1 MSTITKQDLSTS
13 YGTPITIPA
22 EASEVEVWGV
32 DDNVTP
38 TAMAAIWCEVSDG
51 TTKAPV
57 LIAAGST
64 YVKRLDRSAGVRQVW
79 TLRLKSVA
87 ATPDGLVVVT

>member
-1 MSTITKQDLSTS
+1 MSTITKQDLTTS
-13 YGTPITIPA
+13 YGAAITIPA

-38 TAMAAIWCEVSDG
+38 TALAAIWCEISDG
-51 TTKAPV
+51 TTVAPV

-87 ATPDGLVVVT
+87 ATPDGVVVVT